1 MILYQANPEIVYRP
15 EGRDGAILFDPD
27 SSAVQVL
34 NLTGAFIWE
43 RLDGT
48 RTLESIGDEL
58 ATAFDEVPGDATVV
72 AAEVE
77 AFVRAL
83 VQLGFAAPA
92 TPVGATP

>member
-1 MILYQANPEIVYRP
+1 MILYQANPDIVYRP

-48 RTLESIGDEL
+48 RTLESIGSEL
-58 ATAFDEVPGDATVV
+58 REAFDDTPGDGAAL
-72 AAEVE
+72 AAELE
-77 AFVRAL
+77 AFVRVL
-83 VQLGFAAPA
+83 MQLGFAAPA
-92 TPVGATP
+92 TPVGDK